1 MANQNQRRVATRPP
15 RGKSSQLNTRAAA
28 AAAKVTP
35 GTARTTSGATRADR
49 PAGPASPP
57 SASTWTPAWIR
68 WATLALSLI
77 GLGLSIYLTVA
88 HLAGAHV
95 LACSNKGT
103 VNCELVTPS
112 PESEV
117 FGIFPVAEL
126 GLAFYVGMT
135 FLNLPW
141 AWRPVW
147 TWLPKRGPL
156 SKPQVPQRLPVL
168 AWQLRLAS
176 VIVGV
181 LFILY
186 LVYTEL
192 ITLRAICLWCTY
204 VHITTFLLFAALL
217 TQATFWGSPAKAQP
231 KAP

>member
-15 RGKSSQLNTRAAA
+15 RGKSSRPSTRSAA

-35 GTARTTSGATRADR
+35 GKARTTSGAARAGR
-49 PAGPASPP
+49 PAGTASPP
-57 SASTWTPAWIR
+57 SAGTWTPAWIR

-103 VNCELVTPS
+103 VNCELVTTS
-112 PESEV
+112 PESEL

-147 TWLPKRGPL
+147 TRLPK
-156 SKPQVPQRLPVL
+156 RLPVL